1 MDIGSWFQ
9 LVVICFLG
17 AISPGPSLALVAG
30 NTIVGGRTYGIA
42 TSLGHAAGIGLW
54 AFLTAMGIAEVLV
67 DQSSILLALRTSG
80 AFLIAYIGFRTIMV
94 GDGLPV
100 QQKDERSIGSTLL
113 LRGTGEGFLISLLNP
128 KVALFFL
135 AIFSHLVDSD
145 SSWLETGLM
154 GIAAAAIDACWYVSV
169 ALMLAGTGLMNALRS
184 SETAIRRI
192 SGGLLILI
200 ALYFFAVTIRGL
212 LL

>member
-1 MDIGSWFQ
+1 MYLKQRLRLPTPGLPGPAVLPAFCRE
-9 LVVICFLG
+9 LYP
-17 AISPGPSLALVAG
+17 ISPEFSNA
-30 NTIVGGRTYGIA
+30 
-42 TSLGHAAGIGLW
+42 
-54 AFLTAMGIAEVLV
+54 
-67 DQSSILLALRTSG
+67 
-80 AFLIAYIGFRTIMV
+80 
-94 GDGLPV
+94 
-100 QQKDERSIGSTLL
+100 
-113 LRGTGEGFLISLLNP
+113 NP

-135 AIFSHLVDSD
+135 AIFSHLIDSD

-184 SETAIRRI
+184 SETTIRRI